1 MQRSDE
7 RMRALARTIQCPAGE
22 WTPIFRHAFV
32 QLPWLWTITFSSPDG
47 NPIEGIVEERRSSW
61 IFPNAPT
68 QRPLSA
74 VMHFERGWWNTFYRV
89 SIKPTH
95 AVVARID

>member
-1 MQRSDE
+1 
-7 RMRALARTIQCPAGE
+7 
-22 WTPIFRHAFV
+22 
-32 QLPWLWTITFSSPDG
+32 
-47 NPIEGIVEERRSSW
+47 
-61 IFPNAPT
+61 
-68 QRPLSA
+68 LSA